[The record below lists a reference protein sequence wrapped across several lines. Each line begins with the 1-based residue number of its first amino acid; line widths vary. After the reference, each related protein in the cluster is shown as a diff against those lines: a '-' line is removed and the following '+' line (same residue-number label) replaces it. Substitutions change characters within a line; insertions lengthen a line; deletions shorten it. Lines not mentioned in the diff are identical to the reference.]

1 MGTGAFGRRLYIFVG
16 MGSWGWERFGGIP
29 HGAWDN
35 YVFGTLF
42 FFEGGDRSIWMGAWG
57 QEHMGILIFSVVC
70 FQT

>member
-42 FFEGGDRSIWMGAWG
+42 FLKVGTGAYGWERGVRSIWGYLFFW
-57 QEHMGILIFSVVC
+57 
-70 FQT
+70 